1 MRLADLEEV
10 RGAQIRGDM
19 IIDVRESY
27 EYAQGHVHGAIN
39 IPLSIL
45 QNRSDDIPRGRDV
58 YVICQSGS
66 RSLTGATILNRAGI
80 EAASVVGGT
89 SGWKDAG
96 FAIVA

>member
-1 MRLADLEEV
+1 MRLAQLDEV
-10 RGAQIRGDM
+10 RGAQIRGDV
-19 IIDVRESY
+19 IIDVREAH
-27 EYAQGHVHGAIN
+27 EYAQGHVYGAVN

-45 QNRSDDIPRGRDV
+45 QHRVDEIPKGRQV

-66 RSLTGATILNRAGI
+66 RSVTGATILNRAGI

-89 SGWKDAG
+89 SGWRDAG